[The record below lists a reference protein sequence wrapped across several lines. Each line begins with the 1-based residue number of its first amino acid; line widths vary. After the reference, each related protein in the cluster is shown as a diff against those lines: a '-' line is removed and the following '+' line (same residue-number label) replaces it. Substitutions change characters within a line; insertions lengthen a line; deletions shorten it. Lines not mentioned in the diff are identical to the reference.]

1 MKSTKAASRY
11 AKALLELALDQGLQD
26 KVASDMAYVAK
37 VCLEEKDFV
46 NLLKSPI
53 VKADKKIS
61 IFKSLFVD
69 FDNLTTMFIDLIAK
83 NRREY
88 MLGEI
93 AFSFNAQLKE
103 KKGIVPVTIVS
114 AKALNS
120 ATKETILEKL
130 KVSIQGQFE
139 INEVIDESLIGG
151 FIVRM
156 DDKQIDASV
165 SSQFKNLK
173 QRLTR

>member
-11 AKALLELALDQGLQD
+11 AKALLELAMDQGVQD

-37 VCLEEKDFV
+37 ICQEEKDFL
-46 NLLKSPI
+46 NLLNSPI
-53 VKADKKIS
+53 VNSDKKIS

-93 AFSFNAQLKE
+93 ASSFNTQLKQI
-103 KKGIVPVTIVS
+103 KGIVPVTIVS
-114 AKALNS
+114 AKALN
-120 ATKETILEKL
+120 ATTKEIILEKL
-130 KVSIQGQFE
+130 KGSFTGQFE

-151 FIVRM
+151 FIVQM